1 MIAPEVAF
9 LLSRSIRTLVVQVRA
24 QNATA
29 MQVAEFLAAHPRV
42 LRVNY
47 PGLGGGSEVA
57 RNQMRGF
64 GGMLSFVF
72 DGSAEERSRRGIV
85 DGMVRL
91 SCGLEDAADLVDDL
105 AQALS

>member
-1 MIAPEVAF
+1 
-9 LLSRSIRTLVVQVRA
+9 
-24 QNATA
+24 
-29 MQVAEFLAAHPRV
+29 
-42 LRVNY
+42 
-47 PGLGGGSEVA
+47 
-57 RNQMRGF
+57 
-64 GGMLSFVF
+64 MLSFVF